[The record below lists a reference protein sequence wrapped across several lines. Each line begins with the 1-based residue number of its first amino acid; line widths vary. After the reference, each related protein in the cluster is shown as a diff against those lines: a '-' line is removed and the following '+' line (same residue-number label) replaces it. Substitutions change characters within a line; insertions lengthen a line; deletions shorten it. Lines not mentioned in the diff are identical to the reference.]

1 MKSISAGMFWGLAS
15 VMFTLCVH
23 IIAQAVK
30 KTDGAQAEPPSC
42 GVGHKGHP
50 R

>member
-30 KTDGAQAEPPSC
+30 KTDGQT
-42 GVGHKGHP
+42 VLRLNP
-50 R
+50 RLAA